1 LQRLTIL
8 AADPEATVVVQA
20 DYFTPRDAA
29 PPNPQLLE
37 QSRQTTPGGRAPLS
51 TYLNPLQLYA
61 STQRGLD
68 DERRAALLDVHA

>member
-1 LQRLTIL
+1 M
-8 AADPEATVVVQA
+8 
-20 DYFTPRDAA
+20 PRDAT

-37 QSRQTTPGGRAPLS
+37 QSRQTTLGGRAPLS
-51 TYLNPLQLYA
+51 SYLNPLQLYA